1 MGDDAPPLIELGAVG
16 APFGVR
22 GWIKVRSYMDPP
34 ERLFEQRV
42 LQLRRHGTTETYRID
57 STGRSGGQLTAKL
70 AGVDDRDRAI
80 ALRGAAIVVPRSA
93 LPAQASQEF
102 YRADLVGCEV
112 RNLAGLRLGIVQHFV
127 ETPAHALMV
136 VKGEQE
142 FWVPAVP
149 RHLRRVDLQ
158 ARLVI
163 VDWDAAAG

>member
-1 MGDDAPPLIELGAVG
+1 L
-16 APFGVR
+16 
-22 GWIKVRSYMDPP
+22 P
-34 ERLFEQRV
+34 E
-42 LQLRRHGTTETYRID
+42 
-57 STGRSGGQLTAKL
+57 
-70 AGVDDRDRAI
+70 
-80 ALRGAAIVVPRSA
+80 
-93 LPAQASQEF
+93 QASQDF

-112 RNLAGLRLGIVQHFV
+112 QNLAGLRLGTVQHFV

-149 RHLRRVDLQ
+149 QHLRRVDLQ